1 MANSKNKKHPV
12 KKQKK
17 AVKAKSKTVKPKK
30 RAKVSAKPALKGFNS
45 GSKRTAKKKPA
56 KPPAKKPARAKKD
69 AGSFKKETQKRLLNA
84 KNEILADVSQKVKEE
99 SNPIKFEMGDI
110 YDIASNER
118 DRELSLIL
126 GDRDRE
132 KLASIE
138 DALERLKEGIYG
150 LCDECGELIGEE
162 RLKILPFTKV
172 CVECKSK
179 NEREHGAR
187 KKYEEETGLGIIE
200 KTEAE
205 EEF

>member
-1 MANSKNKKHPV
+1 MAANSKNKKHPSS
-12 KKQKK
+12 KKRRKYSKGLKK
-17 AVKAKSKTVKPKK
+17 PARPKAKMMVSKKTKQ
-30 RAKVSAKPALKGFNS
+30 
-45 GSKRTAKKKPA
+45 TAKKKTIKSPIQ
-56 KPPAKKPARAKKD
+56 KPVKSKE
-69 AGSFKKETQKRLLNA
+69 SFKRDMQKRLLTV
-84 KNEILADVSQKVKEE
+84 KNELLADVSQKVREE
-99 SNPIKFEMGDI
+99 SNPIKFEIGDI
-110 YDIASNER
+110 YDIASTER

-132 KLASIE
+132 KLAGIE

-200 KTEAE
+200 KTETE